1 MRYCRRLP
9 FEETVML
16 DLQTLLLFTG
26 AVMLLLISPGPSMAF
41 VLSHGFS
48 CGWRGGMAAACAIA
62 VADLILTVLTA
73 TGVTGLVAAW
83 PPSFDII
90 RYSGALYLLWMA
102 WKALGSRSPGQ
113 ATAGEPLALTT
124 VFTRALFNSLL
135 NPKALLF
142 FLVFLPQFV
151 VPEKGH
157 IAEQIMLLGA
167 VLTLLAWMFHALL
180 GAFSGVFQRLLS
192 GDGRFS
198 RLQPR
203 VLASVLALLALRLAV
218 MSRPA

>member
-1 MRYCRRLP
+1 
-9 FEETVML
+9 ML
-16 DLQTLLLFTG
+16 DLQTLLVFTG

-41 VLSHGFS
+41 VMSHGFT
-48 CGWRGGMAAACAIA
+48 CGWRGGMAAAFGIA

-73 TGVTGLVAAW
+73 TGITGLVAAW

-102 WKALGSRSPGQ
+102 YKALGRQRMGE
-113 ATAGEPLALTT
+113 ATKASQTPLKSIFA
-124 VFTRALFNSLL
+124 RAMLNSLL

-151 VPEKGH
+151 VPEKGL
-157 IAEQIMLLGA
+157 IAQQIIILGA
-167 VLTLLAWMFHALL
+167 VLTLLAWVFHAAL
-180 GAFSGVFQRLLS
+180 GAFGGAFERMLS
-192 GDGRFS
+192 GSGRFA

-203 VLASVLALLALRLAV
+203 LLASVLALLAVRLMV
-218 MSRPA
+218 MSRPN

>member
-1 MRYCRRLP
+1 
-9 FEETVML
+9 ML
-16 DLQTLLLFTG
+16 DFQTLLVFTG

-41 VLSHGFS
+41 VMSHGFT
-48 CGWRGGMAAACAIA
+48 CGWRGGMAAAFGIA

-73 TGVTGLVAAW
+73 TGITGLVAAW

-102 WKALGSRSPGQ
+102 YKALASKSIGAVSRGS
-113 ATAGEPLALTT
+113 AIPLKSIF
-124 VFTRALFNSLL
+124 VRAMLNSLL

-151 VPEKGH
+151 VPEKGM
-157 IAEQIMLLGA
+157 IAQQIVMLGA
-167 VLTLLAWMFHALL
+167 VLTLLAWVFHAVL
-180 GAFSGVFQRLLS
+180 GAFGGAFQRQLTGS
-192 GDGRFS
+192 GRFA

-203 VLASVLALLALRLAV
+203 VLASVLALLAVRLVV
-218 MSRPA
+218 MGRPT

>member
-1 MRYCRRLP
+1 
-9 FEETVML
+9 ML
-16 DLQTLLLFTG
+16 DLQTLLVFTG

-41 VLSHGFS
+41 VMSHGFS
-48 CGWRGGMAAACAIA
+48 CGWRGGMAAAFGIA

-102 WKALGSRSPGQ
+102 YKALGSKGMGDATQ
-113 ATAGEPLALTT
+113 AAHVPLKSIFA
-124 VFTRALFNSLL
+124 RAMLNSLL

-151 VPEKGH
+151 MPAKGM
-157 IAEQIMLLGA
+157 IAQQMLMLGA
-167 VLTLLAWMFHALL
+167 VLTLLAWVFHALL
-180 GAFSGVFQRLLS
+180 GAFGGAFQRLLKGS
-192 GDGRFS
+192 GRFA

-203 VLASVLALLALRLAV
+203 MLASVLALLAVRLMI
-218 MSRPA
+218 MSRPN